1 MEKRNALNMCC
12 NRNTFFKYVAEISLR
27 IDSVIFAVLDDGVD
41 DGGALSGCGVP
52 NEEPVFHT

>member
-41 DGGALSGCGVP
+41 VGGGWFG
-52 NEEPVFHT
+52 